1 MTPSRPGAFW
11 IARFLPAR
19 QTRQHARPI
28 APDMLFL
35 QWLAFA
41 GVLLF
46 AAFLLWQRNVWHM
59 LIDADPTGI
68 TLLIIAVF
76 TSSTVWCGLR
86 ASRLADER
94 KALDDFIASFR
105 TNGHAPAPLRESV
118 DDGWTITYLRDLL
131 RKRHAGDSDH
141 SQLTDILAER
151 LHGPT
156 ETAWWVNG
164 IQIKL
169 GLLGKVIGFS
179 ILAMQIA
186 QIDNFDPG
194 QAQNLLKTL
203 TGGLGI
209 ALLTTAVGLLANIL
223 LGLQLVRIDRSA
235 DTILAD
241 ALQFAETGLM
251 PASRPVP

>member
-1 MTPSRPGAFW
+1 
-11 IARFLPAR
+11 
-19 QTRQHARPI
+19 
-28 APDMLFL
+28 MLFL

-59 LIDADPTGI
+59 LVEADPTGI

-76 TSSTVWCGLR
+76 TGATIWCGLR

-105 TNGHAPAPLRESV
+105 INGHAPEPSRNMGDAVNDR
-118 DDGWTITYLRDLL
+118 WTIAYLRDLL
-131 RKRHAGDSDH
+131 RKRHAGERDH

-151 LHGPT
+151 LHGAT

-194 QAQNLLKTL
+194 QAQTLLKTL

-241 ALQFAETGLM
+241 ALQFAETGL
-251 PASRPVP
+251 PSISRPAP